1 MEQREHL
8 PRAPRL
14 LIRAPVS
21 LRSSSRMPW
30 RDGWTV
36 NISQSGVL
44 VALDTPVELR
54 GDVEFVIALSKGA
67 LQGPGVPL
75 LPDLHC
81 RGQIVRYET
90 SDGDWAIYDPGCRNG
105 LVVRGQ
111 TQAAIALS
119 VDRGAT
125 WHPAG
130 ELTGTLDLTDQA
142 KGHRQYWLKID
153 RPANDLIDANLK
165 IITVCHAN
173 PALFPRLK
181 DDGTTVTFAASG
193 QALLSAGP
201 NSALVLDRFGFDTT
215 THAGVIDA
223 SLERGTLAVT
233 SGQIVKQSPDAA
245 RFRTPNA
252 ILGVR
257 GTAFVIDAGQGAP

>member
-1 MEQREHL
+1 MEQRAHL

-90 SDGDWAIYDPGCRNG
+90 SDGDWAIAANIRRQ
-105 LVVRGQ
+105 VVR
-111 TQAAIALS
+111 IA
-119 VDRGAT
+119 
-125 WHPAG
+125 
-130 ELTGTLDLTDQA
+130 
-142 KGHRQYWLKID
+142 
-153 RPANDLIDANLK
+153 
-165 IITVCHAN
+165 
-173 PALFPRLK
+173 
-181 DDGTTVTFAASG
+181 GTT
-193 QALLSAGP
+193 GP
-201 NSALVLDRFGFDTT
+201 R
-215 THAGVIDA
+215 
-223 SLERGTLAVT
+223 R
-233 SGQIVKQSPDAA
+233 
-245 RFRTPNA
+245 
-252 ILGVR
+252 
-257 GTAFVIDAGQGAP
+257 